1 MTPPRDPPD
10 SGKGRVPR
18 SPRARSDA
26 GAGELDRTFD
36 ELTPVEHLISRVAA
50 VESVVVDQAATIAE
64 RHEMPSTEA
73 WQRLEAKVGAMDARV
88 KVCETERE
96 HRGKWAKVVRGLLA
110 SLGAAAVSALAW
122 AVVKIGDAGEE
133 RADAK
138 RRADDLR
145 GVVEAVRKMQLD
157 FAADHALL
165 LQHLQQMTPRTGP

>member
-1 MTPPRDPPD
+1 MTPPPRDPPD
-10 SGKGRVPR
+10 SGKGRAPR
-18 SPRARSDA
+18 VPRARTD
-26 GAGELDRTFD
+26 AGELDRTID

-64 RHEMPSTEA
+64 RHEMPSSEA
-73 WQRLEAKVGAMDARV
+73 WQRLEDRVGAMDARV

-96 HRGKWAKVVRGLLA
+96 HRGKWAKIVRGLLA
-110 SLGAAAVSALAW
+110 SLGAGAVAALSW

-145 GVVEAVRKMQLD
+145 GVIETVRALQLQM
-157 FAADHALL
+157 AADHALL
-165 LQHLQQMTPRTGP
+165 IQHLNAPTRTGP

>member
-10 SGKGRVPR
+10 SGKGRAPR
-18 SPRARSDA
+18 PPRARTD
-26 GAGELDRTFD
+26 AGELDRTID

-73 WQRLEAKVGAMDARV
+73 WHRLEERIGKAEARV
-88 KVCETERE
+88 KVCEDERE
-96 HRGKWAKVVRGLLA
+96 HRGRWAKILRGLLA
-110 SLGAAAVSALAW
+110 SLGAGAVAALSW

-145 GVVEAVRKMQLD
+145 GVVEAVRALQLQY
-157 FAADHALL
+157 AADHALL
-165 LQHLQQMTPRTGP
+165 LQHLNAPTRNGP

>member
-10 SGKGRVPR
+10 SGRGGVRRPP
-18 SPRARSDA
+18 SLGD
-26 GAGELDRTFD
+26 TID
-36 ELTPVEHLISRVAA
+36 ELTIVEHLISRVAA
-50 VESVVVDQAATIAE
+50 VEEVAADHAATLAE

-73 WQRLEAKVGAMDARV
+73 WSRLEARQTATEARV
-88 KVCETERE
+88 KVCEDERAA
-96 HRGKWAKVVRGLLA
+96 RSRWGKLLRGLLA
-110 SLGAAAVSALAW
+110 SLGAGAVAALSW

>member
-1 MTPPRDPPD
+1 MTPPRDPD

-18 SPRARSDA
+18 SPRARTD
-26 GAGELDRTFD
+26 AGELDRTID

-73 WQRLEAKVGAMDARV
+73 WARLEDRIGKAEARV
-88 KVCETERE
+88 KVCEDERE
-96 HRGKWAKVVRGLLA
+96 HRGRWAKILRGLLA
-110 SLGAAAVSALAW
+110 SLGAGAVAALSW

>member
-1 MTPPRDPPD
+1 VTPPRDPD
-10 SGKGRVPR
+10 SGRGRAPR
-18 SPRARSDA
+18 TPRARTD
-26 GAGELDRTFD
+26 AGELDRTID

-73 WQRLEAKVGAMDARV
+73 WHRLEDRIGKAEARV
-88 KVCETERE
+88 SVCETERE
-96 HRGKWAKVVRGLLA
+96 HRGKWTKIVRGVLA

-145 GVVEAVRKMQLD
+145 GAIEAVRALQLQM
-157 FAADHALL
+157 AADHALL
-165 LQHLQQMTPRTGP
+165 IQHLSQPRQGP

>member
-10 SGKGRVPR
+10 SGRGRVRRPP
-18 SPRARSDA
+18 SLGD
-26 GAGELDRTFD
+26 TID

-50 VESVVVDQAATIAE
+50 VEEVAADHAATLAE

-73 WQRLEAKVGAMDARV
+73 WHRLEARVGAMDARV

-96 HRGKWAKVVRGLLA
+96 HRGRWAKILRGLLA
-110 SLGAAAVSALAW
+110 SLGAGAVAALSW

-145 GVVEAVRKMQLD
+145 GVVEAVRALQLQY
-157 FAADHALL
+157 AADHALL
-165 LQHLQQMTPRTGP
+165 LQHLNAPTRTGP

>member
-10 SGKGRVPR
+10 SGKGRVRRPP
-18 SPRARSDA
+18 SLGD
-26 GAGELDRTFD
+26 TID
-36 ELTPVEHLISRVAA
+36 EPTPVEHLISRVAA
-50 VESVVVDQAATIAE
+50 VEEVAADHAATLAE

-73 WQRLEAKVGAMDARV
+73 WAKLEARQTATEARV
-88 KVCETERE
+88 KVCEDERAA
-96 HRGKWAKVVRGLLA
+96 RSRWAKVVRGLLA

-145 GVVEAVRKMQLD
+145 GVIETVRALQLQM
-157 FAADHALL
+157 AADHALL
-165 LQHLQQMTPRTGP
+165 IQHLNAPTRNGP

>member
-10 SGKGRVPR
+10 SGKGRVRRPP
-18 SPRARSDA
+18 SLGD
-26 GAGELDRTFD
+26 TID

-50 VESVVVDQAATIAE
+50 VEEVAADHAATLAE

-73 WQRLEAKVGAMDARV
+73 WAKLEARQTATEARV
-88 KVCETERE
+88 KVCEDERAA
-96 HRGKWAKVVRGLLA
+96 RSRWAKVVRGLLA

-133 RADAK
+133 RAAAK

-145 GVVEAVRKMQLD
+145 GVIETVRALQLQM
-157 FAADHALL
+157 AADHALL
-165 LQHLQQMTPRTGP
+165 IQHLNAPTRNGP